1 MAANSHIAK
10 WGTSLAIRIPKAIAQ
25 QWGVREGS
33 AIEIVPQGDH
43 VVLRKET
50 YDLADMLAQVT
61 FDNLHSEQ
69 ESGPAQ
75 GSEEW

>member
-1 MAANSHIAK
+1 MGANSRVAK
-10 WGTSLAIRIPKAIAQ
+10 WGTSLVMRIPKTIAQ

-33 AIEIVPQGDH
+33 AIEIVPRGDH

-50 YDLADMLAQVT
+50 YDLDEMLAQVT
-61 FDNLHSEQ
+61 DDNLHSEQ

-75 GSEEW
+75 GNEEW

>member
-1 MAANSHIAK
+1 MGRNSHISK

-33 AIEIVPQGDH
+33 AIEIISRGDH

-50 YDLADMLAQVT
+50 YNLADMLDQVT
-61 FDNLHSEQ
+61 DDNLHSEQ
-69 ESGPAQ
+69 DTGPIQ
-75 GSEEW
+75 GNEEW

>member
-1 MAANSHIAK
+1 MGANSRVSK
-10 WGTSLAIRIPKAIAQ
+10 WGTSLAIRIPKTIAQ

-33 AIEIVPQGDH
+33 AIEIVPRGDH

-50 YDLADMLAQVT
+50 HDLDEMLAQVT
-61 FDNLHSEQ
+61 DDNLHSEQ

-75 GSEEW
+75 GNEEW